1 MDVREPLTEL
11 HSTRLY
17 QRLAQID
24 AAYAGRAASFLEAVA
39 PILAST
45 AGHFPYYTRHDAH
58 HGFRVLRRVEQVVI
72 PECLSGEGPAAFS
85 AAEIY
90 LIILAAYAHDLGMTV
105 FPGEVD
111 RLLAELGIPKISGWE
126 TDPQLQSHLRREHS
140 KRGGHYVHEN
150 SESLRVPVN
159 LVDALDKIM
168 RAHNLS
174 IGELEAEI
182 PHAYAAEEKL
192 IDVRQLAI
200 IICVADALEFSDTR
214 VVDGVLAAIASDPS
228 PEARKSYLEN
238 MKHVC
243 VGDSLALDVDGRI
256 NVSGTF
262 DEEEVLAL
270 AHLTLDQM
278 ESWIRGYGDL
288 DRRMRSPRLRVRPE
302 PFVRNLAF
310 LGGRFERLGVR
321 LNKRN
326 VIDLIASNA
335 VWRESGPVIREL
347 LQNAVE
353 ACRYRRHLSS
363 AADAYQPHVTVTFD
377 RKQREILVADNGCGM
392 SERVVLNNLLTV
404 GSSRSAEPG
413 YVSSGYA
420 PIARFGVG
428 FWSVFTLAQTAH
440 VETAPFESYRG
451 DPKGAAEAAG
461 IAFDVSLDELKEYT
475 VFRPIARSCG
485 TTVRLKLRPDV
496 IVDDA
501 FGNACAQIL
510 CSDVPVT
517 LRIDDEEMQIPL
529 RVPDV
534 PHEVLLG
541 SRHSVL
547 EEHGIQ
553 LFDWRSS
560 LGKTELSLLL
570 AYRME
575 NDKPTFLLN
584 LTNSVMRALGRIQ
597 HPRTTMCGF
606 AAPMRARHI
615 CFDLG
620 RVGTFFANRV
630 TPDGIA
636 YSLDRHQL
644 IENASSDEFSDEV
657 TNLVH
662 EGYRAFLRATNGQDL
677 ATVVALRQQAA
688 MHGGNVYDQFTGDEL
703 SVAVAQFPDLT
714 PFKLYPLLGGDPI
727 YARADELLSLK
738 GKVLFM
744 QERLIVNLP
753 DKRFLSY
760 DTEGEAGVQFV
771 RDVLSPV
778 FSGSTEPIYVMEP
791 DRSASMLFDADPD
804 STVFYLAAAQFG
816 RLCIQLVQLERVNIS
831 HPPAV
836 LSEVR
841 GRWTGAIYLRDF
853 EAPEGKPYAFLGR
866 HRVLINRSS
875 KLSAHFQDLA
885 QSGRHAKLADLVADL
900 QEDQA
905 GYPPAS
911 VAPLLSA
918 SPT

>member
-1 MDVREPLTEL
+1 M
-11 HSTRLY
+11 HSTRLF
-17 QRLAQID
+17 QNLAQLD
-24 AAYAGRAASFLEAVA
+24 ATYADRATSFLEAVA

-45 AGHFPYYTRHDAH
+45 ADHFPYYTRHDAH
-58 HGFRVLRRVEQVVI
+58 HGFRVLRRVEQVVV
-72 PECLSGEGPAAFS
+72 PECLDGKWPASFS

-105 FPGEVD
+105 FPGETD
-111 RLLAELGIPKISGWE
+111 RLLAKLGIPQSSGWE
-126 TDPQLQSHLRREHS
+126 TDLRLQLHLRREHS
-140 KRGGHYVHEN
+140 KRGGLFVYEN
-150 SESLRVPVN
+150 SGSLRVPVN

-182 PHAYAAEEKL
+182 PQAYAAEERL

-214 VVDGVLAAIASDPS
+214 VVDGVLAAIAGDPS

-238 MKHVC
+238 MKHIC
-243 VGDSLALDVDGRI
+243 VGDSLALDADGRI

-278 ESWIRGYGDL
+278 EGWIRGYCDL
-288 DRRMRSPRLRVRPE
+288 DRRMRSPRLRIRPE

-326 VIDLIASNA
+326 VIELIASNA

-353 ACRYRRHLSS
+353 ACRYRRHHSS
-363 AADAYQPHVTVTFD
+363 AADAYQPHVTGTFD
-377 RKQREILVADNGCGM
+377 RKQREIVVADNGCGM

-404 GSSRSAEPG
+404 GNSRSAEPG
-413 YVSSGYA
+413 YSSNDYA

-428 FWSVFTLAQTAH
+428 FWSVFTLAETAR
-440 VETAPFESYRG
+440 VETASFESYRG
-451 DPKGAAEAAG
+451 DPEGAAGATG
-461 IAFDVSLDELKEYT
+461 IAFDVSLSELKDYT
-475 VFRPIARSCG
+475 VFRPVACPCG
-485 TTVRLKLRPDV
+485 TTVRLKLRPD
-496 IVDDA
+496 IILDDA
-501 FGNACAQIL
+501 FTNARAQIL

-517 LRIDDEEMQIPL
+517 LRIDDEEVFVPL
-529 RVPDV
+529 RVPNV
-534 PHEVLLG
+534 PHEALLG

-547 EEHGIQ
+547 KEHGIQ
-553 LFDWRSS
+553 LFGWRRA
-560 LGKTELSLLL
+560 LAKTELSLLL

-575 NDKPTFLLN
+575 IGKPTFLRDR
-584 LTNSVMRALGRIQ
+584 TNSMMNALGRIQ
-597 HPRTTMCGF
+597 HSRSTICGF
-606 AAPMRARHI
+606 AAPIRGRHI
-615 CFDLG
+615 CFDLD
-620 RVGTFFANRV
+620 RVGTYFANRG

-644 IENASSDEFSDEV
+644 IENASSKEFSEEV
-657 TNLVH
+657 TSLVH
-662 EGYRAFLRATNGQDL
+662 DGYRAFLDATNGRDL
-677 ATVVALRQQAA
+677 ATIAALRQQAA

-703 SVAVAQFPDLT
+703 SVAAKRFPDLT
-714 PFKLYPLLGGDPI
+714 PFKLYPLSGGDPI
-727 YARADELLSLK
+727 YAQADGLDSLR

-744 QERLIVNLP
+744 QERVHVKLP
-753 DKRFLSY
+753 DGRFISY
-760 DTEGEAGVQFV
+760 DNEGEAGVGFV
-771 RDVLSPV
+771 RDILSTSL
-778 FSGSTEPIYVMEP
+778 SGTEEPIYVMEP

-804 STVFYLAAAQFG
+804 GTVLFIPAAQIG
-816 RLCIQLVQLERVNIS
+816 HVCIQLVQLERVDASQPGN
-831 HPPAV
+831 V
-836 LSEVR
+836 LAEVR

-853 EAPEGKPYAFLGR
+853 EAPAGRPYAFLGR
-866 HRVLINRSS
+866 HRVLIKRSS
-875 KLSAHFQDLA
+875 KLSVHFQDLV
-885 QSGRHAKLADLVADL
+885 QSGRHAKLADLIADL

-911 VAPLLSA
+911 VAPLLSENL
-918 SPT
+918 T